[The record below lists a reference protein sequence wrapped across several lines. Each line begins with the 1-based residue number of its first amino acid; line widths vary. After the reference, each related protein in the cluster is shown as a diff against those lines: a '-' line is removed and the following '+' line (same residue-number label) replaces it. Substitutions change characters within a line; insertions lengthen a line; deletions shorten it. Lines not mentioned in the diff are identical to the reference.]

1 MNQTSPR
8 DLINIT
14 YTLQCHFIGSQ
25 RGKARVC
32 LAAPRRTDLT
42 VCADQPPAG
51 NKQCDVFL
59 LYGGQHA
66 VGYLTFNAQSTGT
79 AVSGGGVGGGGGG
92 AEYHGRGG
100 GGTAVSG
107 RDIRIREGQPYQGG
121 DSRIREGQPDQGGTA
136 ELVGCRTDR
145 QPRTRFPDATFM
157 GSFFP

>member
-8 DLINIT
+8 DLINII

-32 LAAPRRTDLT
+32 LAAPRRNALA

-51 NKQCDVFL
+51 NKQCGVFL

-79 AVSGGGVGGGGGG
+79 AVSGGGGGGWRG
-92 AEYHGRGG
+92 AE
-100 GGTAVSG
+100 
-107 RDIRIREGQPYQGG
+107 YQGG
-121 DSRIREGQPDQGGTA
+121 DSRIRKGHSYQRGTAISGRGQPYQGGA
-136 ELVGCRTDR
+136 AGSRRDSRVGGVPDR
-145 QPRTRFPDATFM
+145 QTAADSIFRCDI
-157 GSFFP
+157 